1 VPSLLRAGGRPACQC
16 VSTMISP
23 ARCLAALSSWGKAAA
38 LPEIELSTYEAV
50 VERHIDG
57 LVRFAFGKMV
67 SY

>member
-1 VPSLLRAGGRPACQC
+1 MPSLLRAGGRPACRR
-16 VSTMISP
+16 VSTMISV
-23 ARCLAALSSWGKAAA
+23 ARCLAALSCWGKVAA

-50 VERHIDG
+50 VERHLDG